1 LTKQTKNSYRK
12 LWGKHKF
19 AKYQKR
25 KGDIQTTPSKDFV
38 ASSVKTKSSQA
49 DEYVGISNS
58 PFEIV

>member
-1 LTKQTKNSYRK
+1 

-49 DEYVGISNS
+49 DECVGISNS